1 MHTGAESKRSS
12 TTVNL
17 PSGPTLLS
25 YVQTPEWVHNVRNV
39 ARNVATRAYT
49 PTKREREKEKE
60 RETSGE
66 REREGAYTRE
76 SKRQRERERETE
88 RESAKVNTWDW

>member
-1 MHTGAESKRSS
+1 MHNGWLHTGAESKRSS

-60 RETSGE
+60 RDTSGE
-66 REREGAYTRE
+66 REREGAHTRE
-76 SKRQRERERETE
+76 RVRERERERE
-88 RESAKVNTWDW
+88 RESERARK